1 MEGKLSQ
8 LPWEALKHTEGD
20 IPWSALYKFA
30 AEVVVEPSVVD
41 ALIELYEQ
49 TLESV
54 YEHEHYEEYYVPAI
68 FALAAPQL
76 SDERLSEI
84 GDVLVEKL
92 ADAGHEDDDLLMEVL
107 TAACGSMGPV
117 ILPAV
122 LETMAKE
129 TDRRGAWFH
138 LWGLTELAA
147 KSNDTEVRNRVIQA
161 CTESL
166 QQADSGEIEP
176 IDAINAAWT
185 LAVMKYAECNRL
197 LQRLKKKAARSFC
210 SGDYADALKLLKGR
224 LNYTPPLNLWERP
237 VKEWL
242 EPRWQ
247 MAKDWYAREDSR
259 EYEDG
264 ERQAEELTGRFM
276 ESEAAGKLDPELFG
290 DAGFIVN
297 HVLEYAWV
305 YAGSSPEKLDE
316 YTLEQV
322 LLEVFPRKITAERDL
337 FEKVAPVVEVFLRW
351 LESEG
356 ILANTSSLVETIRA
370 WADTIVANGMNP
382 QYWGMAKS
390 IMMQAR
396 ADGVDTQDEQA
407 MQRYLAEYNLRLM
420 EQNLARRSELR
431 DFSPPMPIVEQSPKI
446 GRNEP
451 CPCGSGK
458 KYKKCCGSV
467 KNAGMLDQ
475 NYEAKK

>member
-1 MEGKLSQ
+1 MEDKLTQ

-30 AEVVVEPSVVD
+30 AAVAVDPLVVD

-49 TLESV
+49 ALESG
-54 YEHEHYEEYYVPAI
+54 YDHEHYEEFYVPAI

-76 SDERLSEI
+76 SDERRSEI
-84 GDVLVEKL
+84 GAFLVEKL
-92 ADAGHEDDDLLMEVL
+92 AEAGWENANILMEVL

-117 ILPAV
+117 ILPVV
-122 LETMAKE
+122 LNTIAKE
-129 TDRRGAWFH
+129 PDHRGAWFH
-138 LWGLTELAA
+138 MWGLTELAA
-147 KSNDTEVRNRVIQA
+147 KSNDTEVRNLVIQA

-166 QQADSGEIEP
+166 QQADRGEIEP
-176 IDAINAAWT
+176 MDTINAAWT
-185 LAVMKYAECNRL
+185 LAAMKYDECGKL
-197 LQRLKKKAARSFC
+197 LRRLKKKAARSFC

-224 LNYTPPLNLWERP
+224 LNYTPPLNLWEEP

-259 EYEDG
+259 EYENP
-264 ERQAEELTGRFM
+264 ERLAEELAGRFM
-276 ESEAAGKLDPELFG
+276 ESDAAGKLTDKLSES
-290 DAGFIVN
+290 AGFIIYNLLV
-297 HVLEYAWV
+297 YAWT
-305 YAGSSPEKLDE
+305 YTNGNPEKLDE
-316 YTLEQV
+316 YALEKV

-337 FEKVAPVVEVFLRW
+337 FEKVAPITEVFLRW

-356 ILANTSSLVETIRA
+356 ILANTFSLVETVRG

-382 QYWGMAKS
+382 QYWGMGKS
-390 IMMQAR
+390 FTMQAI
-396 ADGVDTQDEQA
+396 ADGVDIQDEQA
-407 MQRYLAEYNLRLM
+407 MQRYIAEYNLRRM
-420 EQNLARRSELR
+420 EQNLASRSESR
-431 DFSPPMPIVEQSPKI
+431 DFSPPIPIVEHSPKI

-458 KYKKCCGSV
+458 KYKKCCGNV
-467 KNAGMLDQ
+467 KNASMYD
-475 NYEAKK
+475 